1 MKVVGMS
8 ALRTGHLYPHEI
20 LLVLI
25 SVRKWVNPRVIV
37 RKEGFCQRKIPKT
50 PTGIEPATFRLVS
63 QCLNQLRPPFLA
75 NSLLQSENTHTN
87 THTHTQTHTQ
97 THTHTHKHTHTNTH
111 TNTHTHTQTHT
122 NTHTHTHKHTHTHTT
137 TAPSQT
143 WQSVRIKVHSAYK
156 CTGFHFPCREVR
168 HPICQ
173 PLHYN

>member
-97 THTHTHKHTHTNTH
+97 THTHTHKHTPTNTH

-122 NTHTHTHKHTHTHTT
+122 NTHHYGTLTNVTVRQNKSSQCIQVHWVPLSVQGGTSPYMP
-137 TAPSQT
+137 TA
-143 WQSVRIKVHSAYK
+143 A
-156 CTGFHFPCREVR
+156 
-168 HPICQ
+168 
-173 PLHYN
+173 L